1 MRKIAEFIV
10 RMVARFA
17 MHVGVSGEQVK
28 IWVDEECINEVG
40 HFEKWSVE

>member
-17 MHVGVSGEQVK
+17 MHAGVSGEQLK
-28 IWVDEECINEVG
+28 IWADEECINEVE
-40 HFEKWSVE
+40 HFEKWRAR